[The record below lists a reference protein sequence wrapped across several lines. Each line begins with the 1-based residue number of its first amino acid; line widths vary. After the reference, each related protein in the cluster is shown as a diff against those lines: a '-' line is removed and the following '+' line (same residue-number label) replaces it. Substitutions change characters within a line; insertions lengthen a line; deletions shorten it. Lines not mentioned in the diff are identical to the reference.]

1 MSGLFCENNM
11 NNYSFF
17 RYENCE
23 FAREWL
29 DYYFLLISITRPFL
43 AMKIMKS
50 LVNDKITASCH
61 TNLSPTHYFKCY
73 K

>member
-1 MSGLFCENNM
+1 MAPSAT
-11 NNYSFF
+11 STFF
-17 RYENCE
+17 RYENFE

-29 DYYFLLISITRPFL
+29 DYYFLIISITRPFL

-61 TNLSPTHYFKCY
+61 TNMPPKHYFKYY